1 LGRKSFGGKDKK
13 KKEKLMQVRLMQ
25 DLDDFNE
32 LFLGGGAAKVFGNN

>member
-1 LGRKSFGGKDKK
+1 LGRKSFGGKDK